1 MHYGAEALSN
11 QELLAILFTNGSHP
25 FNVIELAGQILNE
38 FEDLYEL
45 KHVTLTNCRPFV
57 GRPDQS
63 DRTQSYRRTWR
74 PHPTKAAQP
83 KYGRVHSSVD
93 IANQMMEELKD
104 YQQEHLLC
112 LYLNTK
118 NEIIQ
123 KRRYSSAVSISR
135 LLILEKFIT
144 EQFVAC
150 RPSDLV
156 HNHPSGSPQPSQADT
171 FTKTIDEVWD
181 DGYRLAGSLD

>member
-1 MHYGAEALSN
+1 MKDNGIPQSSYPRERLLHYGAEALSN
-11 QELLAILFTNGSHP
+11 QELLAILLRTGSHP

-45 KHVTLTNCRPFV
+45 KHVTLDELQAIRGV
-57 GRPDQS
+57 GQIKAIELKATVELGARIQ
-63 DRTQSYRRTWR
+63 R
-74 PHPTKAAQP
+74 AAQP

-118 NEIIQ
+118 KDVIHRQ
-123 KRRYSSAVSISR
+123 SQSVDCSS
-135 LLILEKFIT
+135 
-144 EQFVAC
+144 
-150 RPSDLV
+150 
-156 HNHPSGSPQPSQADT
+156 
-171 FTKTIDEVWD
+171 
-181 DGYRLAGSLD
+181 